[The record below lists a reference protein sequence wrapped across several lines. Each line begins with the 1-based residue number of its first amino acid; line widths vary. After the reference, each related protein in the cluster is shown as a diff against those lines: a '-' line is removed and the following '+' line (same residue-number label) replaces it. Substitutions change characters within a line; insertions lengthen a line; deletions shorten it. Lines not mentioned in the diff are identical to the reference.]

1 MIEAGQS
8 GEQASTPLVWRC
20 AQKSS
25 SSRLPPIGANISRH
39 LPDFINSAQTETLWT
54 ATIWGRLRGASAG
67 SRLCENDAWGLRSD
81 DIKGLQLSFSDIF
94 LSSTRICASPGKMS
108 LWDKGVAVG

>member
-1 MIEAGQS
+1 M
-8 GEQASTPLVWRC
+8 
-20 AQKSS
+20 
-25 SSRLPPIGANISRH
+25 
-39 LPDFINSAQTETLWT
+39 
-54 ATIWGRLRGASAG
+54 
-67 SRLCENDAWGLRSD
+67 CENDAWGLRSD